1 MSDSY
6 MVITEKDWE
15 QADEKMRSWMLFN
28 TVQNMNCRLKK
39 LERRPV
45 VDKIYAF
52 VGGIIGGAAAYIGL
66 KVS

>member
-15 QADEKMRSWMLFN
+15 QADEKSRSWMLFN

-39 LERRPV
+39 LEKRPI

-52 VGGIIGGAAAYIGL
+52 AGGAFGGALAALGL
-66 KVS
+66 K

>member
-15 QADEKMRSWMLFN
+15 KADEKARSWMLFN

-39 LERRPV
+39 LERRPLI
-45 VDKIYAF
+45 DKMYAF
-52 VGGIIGGAAAYIGL
+52 GGGILGGAMAYLGI
-66 KVS
+66 KVT

>member
-28 TVQNMNCRLKK
+28 TVQNMNHRLKK

-45 VDKIYAF
+45 IDKIYAF
-52 VGGIIGGAAAYIGL
+52 AGGVVGGALAYFGI
-66 KVS
+66 KMS

>member
-1 MSDSY
+1 MAD

-15 QADEKMRSWMLFN
+15 KANEKARSWMLFN

-45 VDKIYAF
+45 VDKVWAF
-52 VGGIIGGAAAYIGL
+52 FGGIIGGAAAYIGL
-66 KVS
+66 KIS